1 MVIKK
6 DYFRLKS
13 MTNIVLSFL
22 CLKILNSQFLLSV
35 TLLNFQTITNNM
47 ITLPDIDP
55 SMIANNLTPFEP
67 THPGELIRDEL
78 EERHLTQAK
87 LAEQIGVS
95 PSLLNEVVNG
105 KRGVNTELALLLEA
119 ALGISAELWLK
130 LQSDYNMQV
139 AKSDST
145 FMSRLANIRKIAA
158 VL

>member
-1 MVIKK
+1 
-6 DYFRLKS
+6 
-13 MTNIVLSFL
+13 
-22 CLKILNSQFLLSV
+22 
-35 TLLNFQTITNNM
+35 M
-47 ITLPDIDP
+47 ITLPNIDP

-119 ALGISAELWLK
+119 ALGISANMF
-130 LQSDYNMQV
+130 LQLQADYNMQV

-145 FMSRLANIRKIAA
+145 FMSCLANIRKIAA